1 METRN
6 YQDNAQLDLRIIH
19 FSCAF
24 FLFTQNFVLVRIIAQ
39 MPDRDHGLLITV
51 LLCGFQVCRRVGR
64 ARRQRPTRSR
74 ESVLAV
80 SPAGDGALA
89 RAALWSCVVKTQ
101 TKEELQD
108 LYLVHTAQQARR
120 LAGERAQDRKWRGHK
135 TTAVAVGM
143 SSNQFHHLMR
153 YL

>member
-51 LLCGFQVCRRVGR
+51 LPLRFSSLPQGGPRAPSTADPLQRIRVGR
-64 ARRQRPTRSR
+64 FPC
-74 ESVLAV
+74 
-80 SPAGDGALA
+80 G
-89 RAALWSCVVKTQ
+89 
-101 TKEELQD
+101 
-108 LYLVHTAQQARR
+108 
-120 LAGERAQDRKWRGHK
+120 
-135 TTAVAVGM
+135 
-143 SSNQFHHLMR
+143 
-153 YL
+153 

>member
-64 ARRQRPTRSR
+64 ARAVNGRPAPENPCWPFPLRVTAR
-74 ESVLAV
+74 L
-80 SPAGDGALA
+80 PAQPFGPAL
-89 RAALWSCVVKTQ
+89 
-101 TKEELQD
+101 
-108 LYLVHTAQQARR
+108 
-120 LAGERAQDRKWRGHK
+120 
-135 TTAVAVGM
+135 
-143 SSNQFHHLMR
+143 
-153 YL
+153 